1 VGSTVVV
8 TGAAE
13 QVAAVSAALRN
24 AGAEVIAVDDLEE
37 LDAAVAGIAPGS
49 LGCYVQLP
57 VHVAARGKAVIERV
71 RNFLEDGLLARFTAA
86 STILPAMS
94 DGGRVVLV
102 GGNTPVEA
110 SAPDD
115 QSARLAL
122 LDVLAHAIQA
132 DAATTR
138 IRIRRLPN
146 TESAE
151 HIATVALGGEPT
163 REEALADLQA
173 REPKMSFDD
182 LRIEVMGLVNGE
194 F

>member
-1 VGSTVVV
+1 M
-8 TGAAE
+8 
-13 QVAAVSAALRN
+13 RD
-24 AGAEVIAVDDLEE
+24 AGAKVIAVDDLGE

-49 LGCYVQLP
+49 LDCYVQLP
-57 VHVAARGKAVIERV
+57 LNVAARGDVVIERV

-94 DGGRVVLV
+94 EGGRVVLV

-115 QSARLAL
+115 QKARLAL

-132 DAATTR
+132 DSSATRVVVRVLPHGESTEAIAA
-138 IRIRRLPN
+138 
-146 TESAE
+146 
-151 HIATVALGGEPT
+151 VALGGKPT
-163 REEALADLQA
+163 REQALAELKA
-173 REPKMSFDD
+173 REPEMSFDD
-182 LRIEVMGLVNGE
+182 WRVEVMGLVNGE